1 MISTSASLPSRF
13 FAVKTT
19 GGQEKSVASF
29 VALRLQLKQTSIY
42 SIVVLENMKGYVF
55 VEAPNAQVVTES
67 VAGFKHVKGQ
77 IPGII
82 PFHDIEQFL
91 IPKPVITELNVE
103 DVVELIGGPFKG
115 MRARVTRVES
125 ARSEATIIL
134 LDAPYQLP
142 VTVDA
147 AYLKVVEKAK
157 TAVQ

>member
-1 MISTSASLPSRF
+1 MSSSFPSRF

-29 VALRLQLKQTSIY
+29 VALRLQQKQTSVY
-42 SIVVLENMKGYVF
+42 SIVVLDNMKGYVF

-67 VAGFKHVKGQ
+67 VSGFKHVKGQ

-82 PFHDIEQFL
+82 PFNDIEQFL
-91 IPKPVITELNVE
+91 TPSPVITELKVE
-103 DVVELIGGPFKG
+103 DIVELMGGPFKG
-115 MRARVTRVES
+115 MRARVTRVELG
-125 ARSEATIIL
+125 RSEATIIL

-157 TAVQ
+157 SVVQ